1 MSKED
6 QILEINKQQFKE
18 PWCETADVLIKTS
31 QTNDLIHPSM
41 ENLFW
46 EKAEDLYNF
55 GYTVINLELREKFT
69 EKLIENFDEFVKSGN
84 IKKNPKYYH
93 YNESPRVV
101 EAWKDISE
109 IKELALNETI
119 MSFLKFCYKRK
130 PIPFSTINFKKG
142 TEQPVH
148 SDYIHFGSIP
158 EKYLAAAWTALE
170 DINQDQ
176 GPLILVK
183 KSNKFPIIDFAS
195 LGLEIPK
202 NSKEIKRNYEVY
214 ETFLKSLIT
223 INGLESVSVPMKR
236 GETLIWTANTLH
248 GGAPVTNISKT
259 RYSQVTHY
267 YFSDCKYY
275 TPNFSDRSAGK
286 IAYRDVIDYD
296 ISKN

>member
-1 MSKED
+1 MSTQDK
-6 QILEINKQQFKE
+6 ILEINSQQFKE
-18 PWCETADVLIKTS
+18 PWCETADVFIKNNQS
-31 QTNDLIHPSM
+31 KGLADPSM
-41 ENLFW
+41 ENIFW
-46 EKAEDLYNF
+46 EKAADLYNF
-55 GYTVINLELREKFT
+55 GYTVINLELKEKFT
-69 EKLIENFDEFVKSGN
+69 ERLIENFDGFLASGN
-84 IKKNPKYYH
+84 VKKNPKYYH

-101 EAWKDISE
+101 EAWKEISE
-109 IKELALNETI
+109 VKELALNKTI
-119 MSFLKFCYKRK
+119 MSFLEFCYKRK

-170 DINQDQ
+170 DINEDQ
-176 GPLILVK
+176 GPLVLVK

-195 LGLEIPK
+195 LGLDIPK
-202 NSKEIKRNYEVY
+202 NSKEIKSNYDKY
-214 ETFLKSLIT
+214 EKFLRSLVA

-248 GGAPVTNISKT
+248 GGAPVTNNSKT

-267 YFSDCKYY
+267 HFSDCKYY
-275 TPNFSDRSAGK
+275 TPNFSDRKAGK